1 VLEVVGSKLPPVDE
15 FVKWTITLSIDI
27 AVCSNL
33 EPCSLKCCFDVMC
46 CFCGSQDQSWPCVS
60 INCRLSFDNEFLS
73 PFECGWEP
81 LNPPG
86 MFLYG
91 SSCLDS
97 LKFYVA
103 MDGI

>member
-1 VLEVVGSKLPPVDE
+1 
-15 FVKWTITLSIDI
+15 
-27 AVCSNL
+27 
-33 EPCSLKCCFDVMC
+33 M
-46 CFCGSQDQSWPCVS
+46 S

-103 MDGI
+103 TDGI